1 MRKILLYL
9 FSFTSVGKYLDG
21 KKTVVGAAMIL
32 VSAIVSALAQV
43 APLFPEVVWLTQV
56 AAASADFLAQAN
68 ELLRELGLGLITV
81 GLAHKAAKAGK

>member
-21 KKTVVGAAMIL
+21 KKTVIGAAMVLI
-32 VSAIVSALAQV
+32 SAVVSALGQI
-43 APLFPEVVWLTQV
+43 APLFPEALWLTQV
-56 AAASADFLAQAN
+56 ATASADFLAQAN
-68 ELLRELGLGLITV
+68 ELLKDVGLGLITV

>member
-32 VSAIVSALAQV
+32 VSAIVSALGQV
-43 APLFPEVVWLTQV
+43 APLFPEVVWLAQV
-56 AAASADFLAQAN
+56 AATSADFLAQAN